1 MNKISPHTQKAQV
14 NEMNSHTFKQ
24 FDTINNIMADVPESA
39 LDEVEQLCTRYSHTF
54 NRFSPESELYAL
66 NHAGGEWVEISEDL
80 LALIDA
86 ALHYC
91 KITGGLFDITMGSMC
106 ALWDFHKQVVP
117 HPVAI
122 KNALAHVGWEKIERE
137 GSRVRL
143 SDPRAT
149 IDLGGIAKGYIAD
162 GIAALLRERGATH
175 GIINLGG
182 NVLCLGEKAPG
193 TPWKVGLR
201 APIPSS
207 GSLEEKSFAAVS
219 VSDKSVVTS
228 GIYERAFIKD
238 DKFYHHILDPRT
250 GLPAITDVISASVIS
265 DKSIDG
271 DGLSTALV
279 VMGVDAALEFVGKL
293 EGVEVVLLSNSGE
306 VLSSAQ

>member
-1 MNKISPHTQKAQV
+1 MK
-14 NEMNSHTFKQ
+14 ELNSRAFKQ

-39 LDEVEQLCTRYSHTF
+39 LDEVEQLCAHYSSAF

-66 NHAGGEWVEISEDL
+66 NHAGGQWVEIGDDL
-80 LALIDA
+80 QALIDA

-91 KITGGLFDITMGSMC
+91 EITGGLFDITMGSVC

-122 KNALAHVGWEKIERE
+122 KNALTHVSWEKIERE

-143 SDPRAT
+143 TDPRAT

-162 GIAALLRERGATH
+162 GIAALLRNRGATH

-182 NVLCLGEKAPG
+182 NVLCLGEKEPG
-193 TPWKVGLR
+193 APWKVGLR
-201 APIPSS
+201 APIPST

-219 VSDKSVVTS
+219 VSNKSVVTS
-228 GIYERAFIKD
+228 GIYERAFVRD

-250 GLPAITDVISASVIS
+250 GHPAITDVISASVIS

-279 VMGVDAALEFVGKL
+279 VMGVDAALDFARKL
-293 EGVEVVLLSNSGE
+293 DGIEIVLLTNSGE
-306 VLSSAQ
+306 VLTSAQ